1 MNQSS
6 GGLISPVR
14 QPGLQSPIVIITAGL
29 DKPLVTQIS
38 LVVLVKVLFTVELSS
53 NVNLR
58 SKLVTEIL
66 RLLPRQFWNRQEGVD
81 PLCSLLTLQVLHGNI
96 NHGNEVRRDVPGGGA
111 VDEVPLLGVDLTA
124 ACLLSQLSLRHRPG
138 QHDDMSSFKCQ
149 DGIVSNI
156 KVSSKVL
163 VLRCTC
169 STR

>member
-1 MNQSS
+1 MIKPD
-6 GGLISPVR
+6 LC
-14 QPGLQSPIVIITAGL
+14 IVLLSTMYNHIRF
-29 DKPLVTQIS
+29 LVLTI
-38 LVVLVKVLFTVELSS
+38 VVVIEVLFTVELSS
-53 NVNLR
+53 NVNIFTE
-58 SKLVTEIL
+58 LVTEIL
-66 RLLPRQFWNRQEGVD
+66 RILLRQFRNRQKGVD
-81 PLCSLLTLQVLHGNI
+81 LIISLLAPHLLQGDV
-96 NHGNEVRRDVPGGGA
+96 NHGDERRRDVPDGGA

-138 QHDDMSSFKCQ
+138 QHDDMSSLKCQ